1 MRLHRPHVAKC
12 PRKTPRNRSHRVNFG
27 GTTHGS
33 AARTPRVA
41 KCPTKTSPNRSESG
55 IVSPQTHAPQGE
67 RQHNGDLR
75 PREEVRSGILRA
87 SEGPKNAFRTAGK
100 PTPSQKW
107 SVRDMP
113 PEKELS
119 IFRFDSKTFRKLFEA
134 TSCPPKTPQ
143 PKRKNRR
150 NEAFRDF
157 GTRAENGQPRET
169 AELEELIRSP
179 NSQKNLFFVPICPMN
194 TTEKGAKT
202 KLFGNFSDVKKKT
215 KPLLFVAF

>member
-12 PRKTPRNRSHRVNFG
+12 PRKTPRNRSHRRNSG

-41 KCPTKTSPNRSESG
+41 RCPTKTSRNRSESG
-55 IVSPQTHAPQGE
+55 IVSPQTHGAAGRTTAQWGPQT
-67 RQHNGDLR
+67 
-75 PREEVRSGILRA
+75 A
-87 SEGPKNAFRTAGK
+87 SRGPKWHSPRLRGA
-100 PTPSQKW
+100 QKRAPHRRKTHPEPKM
-107 SVRDMP
+107 VRDMP

-134 TSCPPKTPQ
+134 TSCPPKTPR

-179 NSQKNLFFVPICPMN
+179 NSQKNGFLFRFVR
-194 TTEKGAKT
+194 
-202 KLFGNFSDVKKKT
+202 
-215 KPLLFVAF
+215 